1 MRMKASTCTKNST
14 AMRRKKRQEKAL
26 EDGNFEGAL
35 GYQITIV
42 ATETVQ
48 VEIIFNKPGCCI
60 KRPKK
65 KES

>member
-1 MRMKASTCTKNST
+1 MQMKARQCAIIS
-14 AMRRKKRQEKAL
+14 AVLRRLERMEKAI
-26 EDGNFEGAL
+26 DNGNFEGAL
-35 GYQITIV
+35 GYKV
-42 ATETVQ
+42 VVE